1 MNLIQKVTAKDNR
14 AANGRCRSWHAWG
27 LLLVATSLVS
37 SPAFAE
43 ESIQESIQI
52 PPVTLIKNVH
62 VWDGTSDKLKDA
74 DVLIVGD
81 KIKRVAKDIPTT
93 GTYDV
98 DAVSKKIVLVPDAP
112 GLEGN
117 RYNLRVRGEDRSVQQ
132 VSVDVSVIDGKGG
145 YLIPGLIDSHQH
157 IMLSKGSGPQDI
169 LNNQLPYTPAYNA
182 IPQGHIMLDMG
193 VTTIRDTGGNS
204 VELGMAIDQG
214 FVDGPRIYSSGA
226 GISCTSGHADFGGHA
241 PGQGEIYPGSTAH
254 WSKTVNFMTLA
265 DGEAEVRQATRWALA
280 QGAAQIKMMAG
291 GGVASL
297 KDPLESVGYSEAEM
311 RAMVEAANDY
321 DTYVMAH
328 AYNDESVQ
336 RAIRAGVKDIV
347 HGHLLSEE
355 TVKMMAEN
363 DVWLGSLSKPYGLME
378 VPWFTDEN
386 RRKGRLVL
394 AGYENVMK
402 WAKKYGV
409 KMGWGTDAAAGMVE
423 TITYE
428 FESRAPFFT
437 PLEQLKQ
444 ATSINAELLR
454 FSNSRDPYKEAP
466 LGVIKEGAWADMI
479 IYDKNPL
486 EDIMVPAK
494 PKDTLK
500 FVMKG
505 GKVWKN
511 KL

>member
-1 MNLIQKVTAKDNR
+1 MKCKSILMKVFAITASVL
-14 AANGRCRSWHAWG
+14 AAE
-27 LLLVATSLVS
+27 VAV
-37 SPAFAE
+37 AE
-43 ESIQESIQI
+43 ESLQI
-52 PPVTLIKNVH
+52 PPVTLIKNVQ

-81 KIKRVAKDIPTT
+81 KIKKVAKDIPAS
-93 GTYDV
+93 GSYKV
-98 DAVSKKIVLVPDAP
+98 DAVTKNVELIPDAP
-112 GLEGN
+112 GFEA
-117 RYNLRVRGEDRSVQQ
+117 RGYDLQVISKDKSVQQ

-157 IMLSKGSGPQDI
+157 IMLSKGTGPQDI
-169 LNNQLPYTPAYNA
+169 LNNQLPYEPAYNA
-182 IPQGHIMLDMG
+182 IPQGQIMLDMG

-204 VELGMAIDQG
+204 VELAMAIDKG
-214 FVDGPRIYSSGA
+214 YVDGPRIYSSGA

-241 PGQGEIYPGSTAH
+241 PGQGEVYPGSTAH
-254 WSKTVNFMTLA
+254 WGKTINFMTVA
-265 DGEAEVRQATRWALA
+265 DGEANVRQATRYALA
-280 QGAAQIKMMAG
+280 QGAVQIKMMAG

-297 KDPLESVGYSEAEM
+297 KDPLESVGYSEEEM
-311 RAMVEAANDY
+311 RAMVEAAKDY

-363 DVWLGSLSKPYGLME
+363 DVWLGSLSKPYGLMD
-378 VPWFTDEN
+378 VPWFTEEN
-386 RRKGRLVL
+386 RRKGREVL
-394 AGYENVMK
+394 SGYDNVMK
-402 WAKKYGV
+402 WAKKHGV
-409 KMGWGTDAAAGMVE
+409 KMGWGTDAAAGMVD
-423 TITYE
+423 TIVYE
-428 FESRAPFFT
+428 FESRAPYFT
-437 PLEQLKQ
+437 PIEQLKQ
-444 ATSINAELLR
+444 ATSTNAELLR

-479 IYDKNPL
+479 IYNRNPL
-486 EDIMVPAK
+486 EDIMVAAK

-511 KL
+511 NL